1 MLGTLAA
8 FVAMPKTEPPAPY
21 GAIPSERQL
30 AWHQLEYY
38 AFVHFGP
45 NTFTGNEW
53 GHGDEDPNLF
63 NPTALDTDQWCRT
76 FRDAGMTGVII
87 TAKHHDGFC
96 LWPSKQSTHTV
107 AQSKWM
113 DGKGDVLKSLSTS
126 AKKYGL
132 KFGVYVS
139 PWDRNHPAYGTDRYN
154 TVFVKT
160 LTEVLSNYG
169 PVFEMWFDGANG
181 EGPNGKKQVYEFPW
195 FHRTVRALQPDAV
208 MFSDAGP
215 DVRWVGN
222 ESGFSAPTCWSTI
235 DRDRYVPGTPHYAE
249 LTEGKANGTH
259 WLPAECD
266 VSIRK
271 GWFWRE
277 AENSTVK
284 TPEQLLD
291 LYLKS
296 VGQNGSLLLNVPPDT
311 RGLVHE
317 ADIKALAGFRLLR
330 DRLFADRVSDPATY
344 TSPDT
349 RSADPMFG
357 ASQAK
362 DTNPKT
368 YWATADGQKS
378 GSVTLAWEKPTACD
392 TVVLQEAYQLG
403 QRVTNFTV
411 EAQVGDSWKQV
422 ASGTTIGVKRILR
435 FPKTQASKLR
445 LTIVSALACPTLATF
460 HVYNSKI

>member
-8 FVAMPKTEPPAPY
+8 LAVMTKVQPPAPF
-21 GAIPSERQL
+21 GAVPSPRQL
-30 AWHQLEYY
+30 AWHQMEYY

-63 NPTALDTDQWCRT
+63 NPTGLDTDQWCRT
-76 FRDAGMTGVII
+76 FREAGMKGVII

-113 DGKGDVLKSLSTS
+113 DGKGDVLKSLSAS
-126 AKKYGL
+126 AKKFGL

-181 EGPNGKKQVYEFPW
+181 EGPNGKKQVYDFPW
-195 FHRTVRALQPDAV
+195 FHRTVRTLQPDAV

-215 DVRWVGN
+215 DIRWVGN
-222 ESGFSAPTCWSTI
+222 EGGFSAPTCWATI

-249 LTEGKANGTH
+249 LTEGKPNGTH

-291 LYLKS
+291 LYLRS
-296 VGQNGSLLLNVPPDT
+296 VGQNGSFLLNVPPDT

-317 ADIKALAGFRLLR
+317 NDVKALLGFKGLR
-330 DRLFADRVSDPATY
+330 EKLFALRVSDEADY
-344 TSPDT
+344 
-349 RSADPMFG
+349 RSTAVRGGMAAFS
-357 ASQAK
+357 AVQAR
-362 DTNPKT
+362 DDNLAT
-368 YWATADGQKS
+368 YWATDDQ
-378 GSVTLAWEKPTACD
+378 VTTGAIELDWKRPIDCD
-392 TVVLQEAYQLG
+392 TLVLQEAYQLG
-403 QRVTNFTV
+403 QRVTGFLV
-411 EAQVGDSWKQV
+411 EAKREGGWQEV
-422 ASGTTIGVKRILR
+422 AKGTTIGVKRILH
-435 FPKTQASKLR
+435 FPRTKTVAIR
-445 LTIVSALACPTLATF
+445 VTITSSLACPTLAKV
-460 HVYNSKI
+460 HVYNSEL